1 MKGEPAAVTANA
13 RTPGGRVV
21 GAWDALR
28 TVLDPELC
36 LDIVSLGL
44 VYRVAEEHDRLV
56 VEMTLTTPGCPASE
70 SLPLMAEQALTL
82 ALGSG
87 AAEVHLV
94 WEPPW
99 DPRMIGEAAAVASPQ
114 LRRR

>member
-1 MKGEPAAVTANA
+1 MEREGGAIPEGTLTAA
-13 RTPGGRVV
+13 GRVAR
-21 GAWDALR
+21 AWDALR

-44 VYRVAEEHDRLV
+44 VYRVAEARDRLV
-56 VEMTLTTPGCPASE
+56 VEMTLTTPGCPAAE
-70 SLPLMAEQALTL
+70 SLPLMAEQALAL

-87 AAEVHLV
+87 VAEVRLV

-99 DPRMIGEAAAVASPQ
+99 NPGMIVEPAAFPPRI
-114 LRRR
+114 RRR